1 VVAASLSD
9 AQQLQSRTFAC
20 LLVMLFLLTVPI
32 VNPWVHGDGVG
43 YYAYARAPL
52 IEHSLDFTR
61 DYQLANQ
68 SFRDLRLDDNGAPLA
83 DFKTRTGHL
92 DNHFTVGPATLWF
105 PFLMLAHLGV
115 LLARSLGSAVP
126 ADGFSAP
133 YRYAMALATSLY
145 GFLGLLFSFLLT
157 RKFVNVRW
165 AFAATV
171 AIWGASSLPVYMYF
185 NPSWSHAHSAFSVAL
200 FLWFWERTRQQR
212 SVKQWMILGIITAL
226 MLNVYYANLM
236 IVSVLV
242 VEALRQYAGVFRG
255 KGEKQTGL
263 LSLLFRQLLFGV
275 VVAVGL
281 LPTFISRA
289 IVYGSPFET
298 GYLSI
303 RDFLWSS
310 PVFWEV
316 LFSANH
322 GLLSWTPILILS
334 LVGLIFFA
342 RRVPQVGVP
351 FVVAVAAFYLFV
363 SFYPDWAGISSFGN
377 RFFISL
383 TALFI
388 LGLAVILENFAGL
401 FADQRAAT
409 LASAALLGCFL
420 FWNLGMIYQW
430 GTHLIPARGP
440 ISFSQAAYNQ
450 FHVVPRQVDSQFR
463 SYLFRRKALMQQL
476 EQKDVEQMK
485 NSAQP

>member
-1 VVAASLSD
+1 MSG
-9 AQQLQSRTFAC
+9 AQQLQSRTFAY
-20 LLVMLFLLTVPI
+20 LLLMLFLVTVPM

-52 IEHSLDFTR
+52 IEHNLDFTH

-68 SFRDLRLDDNGAPLA
+68 NFRGLRLDENGAPRA
-83 DFKTRTGHL
+83 DFRTRTGHL
-92 DNHFTVGPATLWF
+92 DNHFTVGPAILWS
-105 PFLMLAHLGV
+105 PFLVIAHLGV
-115 LLARSLGSAVP
+115 LSARTLGSSVP

-157 RKFVNVRW
+157 RKFVGALW
-165 AFAATV
+165 AFVATV
-171 AIWGASSLPVYMYF
+171 AIWGASALPVYMYF
-185 NPSWSHAHSAFSVAL
+185 NPSWSHAHSAFTVAL
-200 FLWFWERTRQQR
+200 FLWYWERTRQQR
-212 SVKQWMILGIITAL
+212 NSRQWVTLGIVTAL

-236 IVSVLV
+236 VVTILP
-242 VEALRQYAGVFRG
+242 VEALWQYADILRRKSKNGALVR
-255 KGEKQTGL
+255 L
-263 LSLLFRQLLFGV
+263 LSQHVLFGAV
-275 VVAVGL
+275 VVVGL
-281 LPTFISRA
+281 LPTFISRT
-289 IVYGSPFET
+289 IVYGGPFET

-303 RDFLWSS
+303 RDFLWNS
-310 PVFWEV
+310 PVFWDV

-334 LVGLIFFA
+334 LVGLVFFA
-342 RRVPQVGVP
+342 GRVPQVGVP
-351 FVVAVAAFYLFV
+351 FVVAVVAFYLFI

-388 LGLAVILENFAGL
+388 LGLAVTLESFASL
-401 FADQRAAT
+401 CAEKRTAT
-409 LASAALLGCFL
+409 LASAALLGCFVL
-420 FWNLGMIYQW
+420 WNLGMIYQW

-450 FHVVPRQVDSQFR
+450 FHVVPRQIDSQLR
-463 SYLFRRKALMQQL
+463 SYLFRRKALMQQI